1 MQLEAKKPT
10 ILFVIGSLEIGG
22 AERQMQLLVGQ
33 LHGHTHCCH
42 VYSLQAGGPLERWFE
57 ALGVPVFSGGL
68 KKGDMSKA
76 PWKVVL
82 AEWRLLRLIYEL
94 KPSVIHCFLPLITF
108 MGALSGRIARVPL
121 VVTSRRAL
129 GTHQRRYP
137 ILRPLDH
144 VASRL
149 CHRVTVNSQAVW
161 NDMVRRDHVDASKLV
176 LIYNGV
182 ATGPFEA
189 ALSYREDVRRDQGIK
204 ADARVM
210 IVIAN
215 LIPYKGHSDLIQAAK
230 EVVNR
235 FPDAIFLLVGE
246 DRGIQKELE
255 QRVVNLGIGQSVRF
269 LGRQDDVPK
278 LLAAS
283 DISVLPSHEEGFSNV
298 ILESMA
304 AGLPVVA
311 TDVGGNREAI
321 LDGITGWLIPPKD
334 PGALAAKIID
344 LLRDPDRAKEWG
356 RGGRERVN
364 REFTVERMVA
374 AHMELYESRDLP
386 SPKEMKTEMK
396 AG

>member
-1 MQLEAKKPT
+1 MQLEAKKST
-10 ILFVIGSLEIGG
+10 ILFVIRSLEIGG

-33 LHGHTHCCH
+33 LHGHTHYCH
-42 VYSLQAGGPLERWFE
+42 VYSLQAGGPLESWLE
-57 ALGVPVFSGGL
+57 DLGVPVFSGGL
-68 KKGDMSKA
+68 KKGDVSRA
-76 PWKVVL
+76 PWKVIL
-82 AEWRLLRLIYEL
+82 AEWRLLRFIYRL
-94 KPSVIHCFLPLITF
+94 KPGVIHCFLPLITF
-108 MGALSGRIARVPL
+108 MGSLSGRMASVPL
-121 VVTSRRAL
+121 VITGRRAM
-129 GTHQRRYP
+129 GTHQERYP
-137 ILRPLDH
+137 ILKPLDH
-144 VASRL
+144 LANRL
-149 CHRVTVNSQAVW
+149 SHRVTVNSQAVW

-189 ALSYREDVRRDQGIK
+189 ALSYREDVRRDLGVK
-204 ADARVM
+204 ADAKVM

-215 LIPYKGHSDLIQAAK
+215 LIPYKGHSDLIQAAR
-230 EVVNR
+230 EVINR
-235 FPDAIFLLVGE
+235 FPDAIFLFVGE

-255 QRVVNLGIGQSVRF
+255 QRVANFGVGQSVRF

-321 LDGITGWLIPPKD
+321 LDGITGWLIPHKD

-344 LLRDPDRAKEWG
+344 LLRDPAKAKEWG
-356 RGGRERVN
+356 IGGRERVN
-364 REFTVERMVA
+364 RMFTVKRMVA
-374 AHMELYESRDLP
+374 AHINLYESRDL
-386 SPKEMKTEMK
+386 S
-396 AG
+396 

>member
-1 MQLEAKKPT
+1 MRDPAETEKGNV
-10 ILFVIGSLEIGG
+10 LFVIGSLEVGG
-22 AERQMQLLVGQ
+22 AEMQMYLLVKQ
-33 LHGHTHCCH
+33 LHGQNYTCH
-42 VYSLQAGGPLERWFE
+42 VYSLQSGGPLAKWFE

-68 KKGDMSKA
+68 KKGDMSRA
-76 PWKVVL
+76 PWKVVM

-137 ILRPLDH
+137 VLRPLDH

-149 CHRVTVNSQAVW
+149 SHRVTVNSQAVW
-161 NDMVRRDHVDASKLV
+161 NDVVRRDHVDASKLV

-182 ATGPFEA
+182 DTGPFEV
-189 ALSYREDVRRDQGIK
+189 ALSYREDVRRDQGVK
-204 ADARVM
+204 ANAKVM

-230 EVVNR
+230 EVVNW

-246 DRGIQKELE
+246 DRGVRKDLE
-255 QRVVNLGIGQSVRF
+255 QEVSNLGIGQSVKF
-269 LGRQDDVPK
+269 LGRRNDIPS
-278 LLAAS
+278 LLGAS

-311 TDVGGNREAI
+311 TAVGGNAEAI
-321 LDGITGWLIPPKD
+321 VDGITGCLVPPGDATSMAEKIMELLCD
-334 PGALAAKIID
+334 PEKAKYWGK
-344 LLRDPDRAKEWG
+344 RGRDRAKK
-356 RGGRERVN
+356 V
-364 REFTVERMVA
+364 FSIERMVLE
-374 AHMELYESRDLP
+374 HLKLYHFVN
-386 SPKEMKTEMK
+386 MK
-396 AG
+396 

>member
-10 ILFVIGSLEIGG
+10 ILFVIRSLEIGG
-22 AERQMQLLVGQ
+22 AERQMQLLVRQ

-57 ALGVPVFSGGL
+57 DLGVPVFSGGL
-68 KKGDMSKA
+68 KKGDISRA
-76 PWKVVL
+76 PWKVVM

-137 ILRPLDH
+137 VLRPLDH

-149 CHRVTVNSQAVW
+149 SHRVTVNSQAVW
-161 NDMVRRDHVDASKLV
+161 NDVVRRDHVDASKLV

-182 ATGPFEA
+182 DTGPFEV
-189 ALSYREDVRRDQGIK
+189 ALSYREDVRRDQGVK
-204 ADARVM
+204 ANAKVM

-230 EVVNR
+230 EVVNW

-246 DRGIQKELE
+246 DRGVRKDLE
-255 QRVVNLGIGQSVRF
+255 QEVSNLGIGQSVKF
-269 LGRQDDVPK
+269 LGRRNDIPS
-278 LLAAS
+278 LLGAS

-311 TDVGGNREAI
+311 TAVGGNAEAI
-321 LDGITGWLIPPKD
+321 VDGITGCLVPPGD
-334 PGALAAKIID
+334 ATSMAEKIIE
-344 LLRDPDRAKEWG
+344 LLYDPEKAKYWGKRGRDRAKK
-356 RGGRERVN
+356 V
-364 REFTVERMVA
+364 FSIERMVLE
-374 AHMELYESRDLP
+374 HLKLYHFVN
-386 SPKEMKTEMK
+386 MK
-396 AG
+396 

>member
-1 MQLEAKKPT
+1 MKDSIDSENVN
-10 ILFVIGSLEIGG
+10 ILFVIGSLEVGG
-22 AERQMQLLVGQ
+22 AEMQMYLLVKQ
-33 LHGHTHCCH
+33 LHDQSYICH

-57 ALGVPVFSGGL
+57 DLGVPVFSGGL
-68 KKGDMSKA
+68 KKGDMSSA
-76 PWKVVL
+76 PWKAVL
-82 AEWRLLRLIYEL
+82 AEWSLLRLIYEL

-149 CHRVTVNSQAVW
+149 SHRVTVNSQAVW

-182 ATGPFEA
+182 DTGPFEA
-189 ALSYREDVRRDQGIK
+189 ALSYREDVRRDQGVK
-204 ADARVM
+204 ANAKVM

-255 QRVVNLGIGQSVRF
+255 QYVANSGIGQSVRF
-269 LGRQDDVPK
+269 LGRQGDVPK

-283 DISVLPSHEEGFSNV
+283 DISILPSHEEGFSNV

-334 PGALAAKIID
+334 PRALAVKIID

-356 RGGRERVN
+356 RIGRERVN
-364 REFTVERMVA
+364 RTFTVKRMVT
-374 AHMELYESRDLP
+374 AHKELYESRDL
-386 SPKEMKTEMK
+386 S
-396 AG
+396 

>member
-1 MQLEAKKPT
+1 MELESIKPT
-10 ILFVIGSLEIGG
+10 ALFVIGSLEIGG

-57 ALGVPVFSGGL
+57 DLGVPVFSGGL
-68 KKGDMSKA
+68 KKGDMSSA

-82 AEWRLLRLIYEL
+82 AEWGLLRLIYRL

-108 MGALSGRIARVPL
+108 MGSLSGRIARVPL

-144 VASRL
+144 IASRL
-149 CHRVTVNSQAVW
+149 SHRITVNSQAVW

-182 ATGPFEA
+182 DTGPFEA

-204 ADARVM
+204 ANAKVM

-255 QRVVNLGIGQSVRF
+255 QRVANFGIGQSLRF

-334 PGALAAKIID
+334 PRALAVKIID
-344 LLRDPDRAKEWG
+344 LLRDPAKAKEWG

-364 REFTVERMVA
+364 RTFTVKRMVA
-374 AHMELYESRDLP
+374 AHMELYESRDL
-386 SPKEMKTEMK
+386 S
-396 AG
+396 

>member
-1 MQLEAKKPT
+1 MELESMKPT
-10 ILFVIGSLEIGG
+10 ILFVIRSLEIGG

-33 LHGHTHCCH
+33 LHGHTHCCR

-57 ALGVPVFSGGL
+57 DLGVPVFSGGL
-68 KKGDMSKA
+68 KKGDMSRA

-82 AEWRLLRLIYEL
+82 AEWSLLRLIYKL

-137 ILRPLDH
+137 VLRPLDH

-149 CHRVTVNSQAVW
+149 SHRVTVNSQAVW

-189 ALSYREDVRRDQGIK
+189 ALSYREDVRRDLGIK
-204 ADARVM
+204 GNAKVM

-215 LIPYKGHSDLIQAAK
+215 LIPYKGHSDLIQAAR
-230 EVVNR
+230 EVINR

-255 QRVVNLGIGQSVRF
+255 QRVANFGVGQSVRF

-321 LDGITGWLIPPKD
+321 LDGITGWLIPHKD

-344 LLRDPDRAKEWG
+344 LLRDPAKAKEWG
-356 RGGRERVN
+356 IGGRERVN
-364 REFTVERMVA
+364 RMFTVKRMVA
-374 AHMELYESRDLP
+374 AHINLYESRDL
-386 SPKEMKTEMK
+386 S
-396 AG
+396 

>member
-1 MQLEAKKPT
+1 MKPT
-10 ILFVIGSLEIGG
+10 ALFVIGSLEIGG
-22 AERQMQLLVGQ
+22 AERQMYLLVKQLRGQ
-33 LHGHTHCCH
+33 NYTCH

-57 ALGVPVFSGGL
+57 DLGVPVFSGGL
-68 KKGDMSKA
+68 KKGDVSRA
-76 PWKVVL
+76 PWRVVL
-82 AEWRLLRLIYEL
+82 AGWRLLRLIYEL

-137 ILRPLDH
+137 VLRPLDH

-149 CHRVTVNSQAVW
+149 SHRVTVNSQAVW

-230 EVVNR
+230 EVINR

-255 QRVVNLGIGQSVRF
+255 QRVANLGVGQSVRF

-321 LDGITGWLIPPKD
+321 LDGITGWLIPHKD

-344 LLRDPDRAKEWG
+344 LLRDPAKAKEWG
-356 RGGRERVN
+356 IGGRERVN
-364 REFTVERMVA
+364 RMFTVKRMVA
-374 AHMELYESRDLP
+374 AHIDLYESRDL
-386 SPKEMKTEMK
+386 S
-396 AG
+396 

>member
-10 ILFVIGSLEIGG
+10 ILFVIGSLETGG
-22 AERQMQLLVGQ
+22 AEMQMYLLVKQ
-33 LHGHTHCCH
+33 LHGQNYTCH
-42 VYSLQAGGPLERWFE
+42 VYSLHSGGPLERRFE

-68 KKGDMSKA
+68 KKGDISRA
-76 PWKVVL
+76 PWKVVP
-82 AEWRLLRLIYEL
+82 AGWSLLRLTYEL

-149 CHRVTVNSQAVW
+149 SHRVTVNSRAVW
-161 NDMVRRDHVDASKLV
+161 NDMVRREHVDVSKLV

-182 ATGPFEA
+182 DTGPFDT

-204 ADARVM
+204 ANAKVM

-215 LIPYKGHSDLIQAAK
+215 LIPYKGHSDLIQTAR
-230 EVVNR
+230 EVINR

-246 DRGIQKELE
+246 DRGIQKDLE
-255 QRVVNLGIGQSVRF
+255 QRVANLGIRQSVRF
-269 LGRQDDVPK
+269 LGRQDDVPR

-334 PGALAAKIID
+334 TGALAAKIID
-344 LLRDPDRAKEWG
+344 LLRDPAKAKEWG

-364 REFTVERMVA
+364 REFTVKKMVA
-374 AHMELYESRDLP
+374 AHIELYESRDLP
-386 SPKEMKTEMK
+386 SLKK
-396 AG
+396 

>member
-1 MQLEAKKPT
+1 MKDSVDSENAN
-10 ILFVIGSLEIGG
+10 ILFVIGSLEVGG
-22 AERQMQLLVGQ
+22 AEMQMYLLVKQ
-33 LHGHTHCCH
+33 LHDQSYICH

-57 ALGVPVFSGGL
+57 DLGVPVFSGGL
-68 KKGDMSKA
+68 KKGDMSSA
-76 PWKVVL
+76 PWKAVL
-82 AEWRLLRLIYEL
+82 AEWSLLRLIYEL

-149 CHRVTVNSQAVW
+149 SHRVTVNSQAVW

-182 ATGPFEA
+182 DTGPFEA
-189 ALSYREDVRRDQGIK
+189 ALSYREDVRRDQGVK
-204 ADARVM
+204 ANAKVM

-255 QRVVNLGIGQSVRF
+255 QYVANSGIGQSVRF
-269 LGRQDDVPK
+269 LGRQGDVPK

-283 DISVLPSHEEGFSNV
+283 DISILPSHEEGFSNV

-334 PGALAAKIID
+334 PRALAVKIID

-356 RGGRERVN
+356 RIGRERVN
-364 REFTVERMVA
+364 RTFTVKRMVT
-374 AHMELYESRDLP
+374 AHKELYESRDL
-386 SPKEMKTEMK
+386 S
-396 AG
+396 

>member
-1 MQLEAKKPT
+1 MELESMKPT
-10 ILFVIGSLEIGG
+10 ILFVIRSLEIGG

-33 LHGHTHCCH
+33 LHGHTHCCR

-57 ALGVPVFSGGL
+57 DLGVPVFSGGL
-68 KKGDMSKA
+68 KKGDMSRA

-82 AEWRLLRLIYEL
+82 AEWSLLRLIYKL

-137 ILRPLDH
+137 VLRPLDH

-149 CHRVTVNSQAVW
+149 SHRVTVNSQAVW

-230 EVVNR
+230 EVINR

-255 QRVVNLGIGQSVRF
+255 QRVANFGVGQSVRF

-321 LDGITGWLIPPKD
+321 LDGITGWLIPHKD

-344 LLRDPDRAKEWG
+344 LLRDPAKAKEWG
-356 RGGRERVN
+356 IGGRERVN
-364 REFTVERMVA
+364 RMFTVKRMVA
-374 AHMELYESRDLP
+374 AHINLYESRDL
-386 SPKEMKTEMK
+386 S
-396 AG
+396 

>member
-1 MQLEAKKPT
+1 MGLESIKPT
-10 ILFVIGSLEIGG
+10 ALFVISSLEIGG

-42 VYSLQAGGPLERWFE
+42 VYSLQSGGPLERWFE
-57 ALGVPVFSGGL
+57 DLGVPVFSGGL
-68 KKGDMSKA
+68 EKGDMSRA
-76 PWKVVL
+76 PWKVAL
-82 AEWRLLRLIYEL
+82 AEWRLLCLIYRL

-149 CHRVTVNSQAVW
+149 SHRVTVNSQAVW
-161 NDMVRRDHVDASKLV
+161 NDMVRRDNVDASKLV

-182 ATGPFEA
+182 DTGPFEA
-189 ALSYREDVRRDQGIK
+189 ALSYREDVRRDQGVK
-204 ADARVM
+204 ANAKVM

-255 QRVVNLGIGQSVRF
+255 QKVVDFGIGQSVRF
-269 LGRQDDVPK
+269 LGRQDNVPK

-283 DISVLPSHEEGFSNV
+283 DISILPSHEEGFSNV

-311 TDVGGNREAI
+311 TDVGGNGEAI

-334 PGALAAKIID
+334 PKALGVKIID

-356 RGGRERVN
+356 RRGKERVN
-364 REFTVERMVA
+364 REFTVNRMVA
-374 AHMELYESRDLP
+374 AHIELYENRDL
-386 SPKEMKTEMK
+386 SQRNEGELRTD
-396 AG
+396 

>member
-10 ILFVIGSLEIGG
+10 ILFVIRSLEIGG

-68 KKGDMSKA
+68 KKGDMSRA

-149 CHRVTVNSQAVW
+149 SHRVTVNSQAVW

-182 ATGPFEA
+182 DTGPFEA
-189 ALSYREDVRRDQGIK
+189 ALFYREDVRRDQGVK
-204 ADARVM
+204 ANAKVM

-215 LIPYKGHSDLIQAAK
+215 LIPYKGHSDLIQVAK

-255 QRVVNLGIGQSVRF
+255 QRVANFGIGQSVRF

-283 DISVLPSHEEGFSNV
+283 DISILPSHEEGFSNV

-334 PGALAAKIID
+334 PRALAVKIID

-364 REFTVERMVA
+364 RTFTVKRMVA
-374 AHMELYESRDLP
+374 AHIDLYESRDL
-386 SPKEMKTEMK
+386 SQRNEGELRTD
-396 AG
+396 

>member
-1 MQLEAKKPT
+1 
-10 ILFVIGSLEIGG
+10 
-22 AERQMQLLVGQ
+22 
-33 LHGHTHCCH
+33 
-42 VYSLQAGGPLERWFE
+42 LERWFE
-57 ALGVPVFSGGL
+57 DLGVPVFSGGL
-68 KKGDMSKA
+68 EKGDMSRA

-82 AEWRLLRLIYEL
+82 AEWRLLLLIYRL
-94 KPSVIHCFLPLITF
+94 KPSVIHCFLPLTTF

-149 CHRVTVNSQAVW
+149 SHRISVNSQAVW
-161 NDMVRRDHVDASKLV
+161 NDMVRRDNVDASKLV

-182 ATGPFEA
+182 DTGPFEA
-189 ALSYREDVRRDQGIK
+189 ALFYREDVRRDQGIK
-204 ADARVM
+204 ASAKVM
-210 IVIAN
+210 TVIAN

-255 QRVVNLGIGQSVRF
+255 QRVVDFGIGQSVRF

-283 DISVLPSHEEGFSNV
+283 DISILPSHEEGFSNV

-311 TDVGGNREAI
+311 TDVGGNGEAI

-334 PGALAAKIID
+334 PRALGVKIID
-344 LLRDPDRAKEWG
+344 LLKDPDRAKEWG
-356 RGGRERVN
+356 RRGRERVN
-364 REFTVERMVA
+364 RAFTVNRMVA
-374 AHMELYESRDLP
+374 AHIELYENRDL
-386 SPKEMKTEMK
+386 S
-396 AG
+396 

>member
-1 MQLEAKKPT
+1 MKPT
-10 ILFVIGSLEIGG
+10 ALFVIGSLEIGG

-33 LHGHTHCCH
+33 LHGHTHRCH

-57 ALGVPVFSGGL
+57 DLGVPVFSGGL
-68 KKGDMSKA
+68 KKGDMSRA
-76 PWKVVL
+76 PWKVIL
-82 AEWRLLRLIYEL
+82 AEWGLLRLIYQL
-94 KPSVIHCFLPLITF
+94 KPSVIHCFLPLVTF
-108 MGALSGRIARVPL
+108 MGALAGRVVHVPL

-137 ILRPLDH
+137 VLRPLDH

-149 CHRVTVNSQAVW
+149 SHRVTVNSQAVW
-161 NDMVRRDHVDASKLV
+161 DDMVRRDHVDVSKLV

-182 ATGPFEA
+182 DTGPFEA
-189 ALSYREDVRRDQGIK
+189 ALSHREEVRRDQGIK
-204 ADARVM
+204 GDTKVM

-230 EVVNR
+230 EVINW

-255 QRVVNLGIGQSVRF
+255 QRVANFGIGQSVRF

-283 DISVLPSHEEGFSNV
+283 DISILPSHEEGFSNV

-334 PGALAAKIID
+334 PRTLAAKVID
-344 LLRDPDRAKEWG
+344 LLSDPAKAKEWG

-364 REFTVERMVA
+364 RMFTVKKMVA
-374 AHMELYESRDLP
+374 AHMELYESRDL
-386 SPKEMKTEMK
+386 S
-396 AG
+396 